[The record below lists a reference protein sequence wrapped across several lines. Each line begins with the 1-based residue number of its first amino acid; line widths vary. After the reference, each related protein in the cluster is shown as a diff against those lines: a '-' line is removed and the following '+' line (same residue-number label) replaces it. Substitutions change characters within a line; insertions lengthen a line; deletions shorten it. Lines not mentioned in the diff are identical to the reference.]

1 MFIQQSSRMYMIK
14 LFHSGNRGSNP
25 RGDARK
31 NNGLQ
36 QCRPFLFV
44 PWPGCQPENGEP
56 ACQPPN
62 LQRSSRIHGY
72 RERSFFLTARIVR
85 KAWGIPAVLAR
96 HLPLP
101 APPPCGEGDCSLP
114 SGKEAGGEGGIANQ
128 ALPYLRIWALLK
140 VLSQKREQSTSSET
154 GFPGC
159 PPYLWITL
167 WKTPFGSAKNALET
181 GAYSPGPDFMQTIT
195 SNKTSSY
202 KRPGFPLAYARGFG
216 LSSGIMCISTS

>member
-1 MFIQQSSRMYMIK
+1 MSATKPPALLAYPRLPRTE
-14 LFHSGNRGSNP
+14 LFFPGSKNSPEDVGDTGCSG
-25 RGDARK
+25 
-31 NNGLQ
+31 
-36 QCRPFLFV
+36 
-44 PWPGCQPENGEP
+44 
-56 ACQPPN
+56 
-62 LQRSSRIHGY
+62 
-72 RERSFFLTARIVR
+72 
-85 KAWGIPAVLAR
+85 
-96 HLPLP
+96 
-101 APPPCGEGDCSLP
+101 PPPPATSPPPARGEGDCSLP
-114 SGKEAGGEGGIANQ
+114 AGKGALAVRAERPNP

>member
-1 MFIQQSSRMYMIK
+1 MTRLPAGKWRAGLSATKPPALLAYPRLPRTE
-14 LFHSGNRGSNP
+14 LFPDSKNSPEGA
-25 RGDARK
+25 GD
-31 NNGLQ
+31 
-36 QCRPFLFV
+36 
-44 PWPGCQPENGEP
+44 PGCPG
-56 ACQPPN
+56 PPPPPT
-62 LQRSSRIHGY
+62 S
-72 RERSFFLTARIVR
+72 
-85 KAWGIPAVLAR
+85 
-96 HLPLP
+96 
-101 APPPCGEGDCSLP
+101 PPPCGEGDCSLP
-114 SGKEAGGEGGIANQ
+114 SGKEAGGEGGIANP